1 MDKPKKSEKSER
13 SVINLAIIAEFASF
27 AYASHLATCN
37 SLGEH
42 PCSLERFLDL
52 YKSHIADFR
61 RLLNVVDPNDP
72 CG

>member
-1 MDKPKKSEKSER
+1 MNKPKKPEGSA
-13 SVINLAIIAEFASF
+13 IDLALIAEFASF

-61 RLLNVVDPNDP
+61 RLLNVVDPKDP